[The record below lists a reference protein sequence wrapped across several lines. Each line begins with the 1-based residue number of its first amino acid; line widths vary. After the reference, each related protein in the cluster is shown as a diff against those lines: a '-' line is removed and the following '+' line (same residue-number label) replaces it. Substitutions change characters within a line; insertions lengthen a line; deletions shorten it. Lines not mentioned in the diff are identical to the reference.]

1 MACHILFAV
10 LLRISGIGLSCR
22 LRLRS
27 EEHPLVYFY
36 LSVCLS
42 VYVSYIA
49 NSRAP
54 SFLLDSLSKYVS

>member
-1 MACHILFAV
+1 MNLTKMKINKRTRKSYVEKASNLESFTLV
-10 LLRISGIGLSCR
+10 LIS
-22 LRLRS
+22 
-27 EEHPLVYFY
+27 FY